1 MFRKATVFIGSFSLL
16 LLVAST
22 VMAQDW
28 PEYRDDPLLLG
39 PGNYLAWYKMLL
51 IWVLV
56 GPWVATTDWIGRD
69 TLEFGDSIGMPS
81 RVWNPIAVFAF
92 LVGFLLAISIPLF
105 FVGYLILFL
114 GYVGPLITYIIMR
127 NGRVTDDQKVL
138 TREHLKA
145 WLAARRS
152 GRKGKGAQADG
163 GTQEPGPPVKL
174 SACGGSETENQ
185 ANLIIARQ
193 SPGYVT
199 TKELISDAL
208 SRRASRIRLD
218 YGKESVGIRYDID
231 GVWHAIEPGD
241 RETGDVM
248 LAVMK
253 KICNLDMEERRARQ
267 EGEFRAKCGGDK
279 LTCHLVS
286 QGTKTGE
293 SAIINLLPDEL
304 PFETLEELGMRE
316 KMRNDLKEL
325 LGAESGFL
333 VLSAIPVGGLRT
345 TWNVALRST
354 DRYLRDFVAI
364 EDQQHAWTNVENVE
378 ANTYDGGAGET
389 PDKVLRSVLL
399 REPDAVAIPDLANAE
414 TANRLFDYV
423 LEMNRLVI
431 TSTRSKDG
439 VEAMLRILALK
450 PEPEKYSQALT
461 GVLNQ
466 RLVRKLCETC
476 RQAYE
481 PSDDLLKKLGVPR
494 GRIEVLYRQYQP
506 PPPDDKKRRKA
517 EPEICPDCNG
527 VGYKGRTAIFE
538 LLIIDDQ
545 VRSALLRD
553 PKPDVLRRLARKAGN
568 RSLQEEAVLLVLTG
582 ATSLVEMQ
590 RAMKQ

>member
-1 MFRKATVFIGSFSLL
+1 
-16 LLVAST
+16 
-22 VMAQDW
+22 
-28 PEYRDDPLLLG
+28 
-39 PGNYLAWYKMLL
+39 
-51 IWVLV
+51 
-56 GPWVATTDWIGRD
+56 
-69 TLEFGDSIGMPS
+69 
-81 RVWNPIAVFAF
+81 
-92 LVGFLLAISIPLF
+92 
-105 FVGYLILFL
+105 
-114 GYVGPLITYIIMR
+114 
-127 NGRVTDDQKVL
+127 
-138 TREHLKA
+138 
-145 WLAARRS
+145 
-152 GRKGKGAQADG
+152 
-163 GTQEPGPPVKL
+163 
-174 SACGGSETENQ
+174 
-185 ANLIIARQ
+185 
-193 SPGYVT
+193 
-199 TKELISDAL
+199 
-208 SRRASRIRLD
+208 
-218 YGKESVGIRYDID
+218 
-231 GVWHAIEPGD
+231 
-241 RETGDVM
+241 
-248 LAVMK
+248 
-253 KICNLDMEERRARQ
+253 
-267 EGEFRAKCGGDK
+267 
-279 LTCHLVS
+279 VS

>member
-231 GVWHAIEPGD
+231 GVWHAIEPGGS
-241 RETGDVM
+241 RNRRRDV
-248 LAVMK
+248 
-253 KICNLDMEERRARQ
+253 
-267 EGEFRAKCGGDK
+267 GGDEEN
-279 LTCHLVS
+279 LQFGYGGTPSPSGRRVPREMRWRQTHLPF
-286 QGTKTGE
+286 GE
-293 SAIINLLPDEL
+293 SRHQD
-304 PFETLEELGMRE
+304 
-316 KMRNDLKEL
+316 
-325 LGAESGFL
+325 
-333 VLSAIPVGGLRT
+333 
-345 TWNVALRST
+345 
-354 DRYLRDFVAI
+354 
-364 EDQQHAWTNVENVE
+364 
-378 ANTYDGGAGET
+378 
-389 PDKVLRSVLL
+389 
-399 REPDAVAIPDLANAE
+399 
-414 TANRLFDYV
+414 
-423 LEMNRLVI
+423 
-431 TSTRSKDG
+431 
-439 VEAMLRILALK
+439 
-450 PEPEKYSQALT
+450 
-461 GVLNQ
+461 
-466 RLVRKLCETC
+466 
-476 RQAYE
+476 
-481 PSDDLLKKLGVPR
+481 
-494 GRIEVLYRQYQP
+494 GRIRHHQS
-506 PPPDDKKRRKA
+506 
-517 EPEICPDCNG
+517 
-527 VGYKGRTAIFE
+527 
-538 LLIIDDQ
+538 
-545 VRSALLRD
+545 SAR
-553 PKPDVLRRLARKAGN
+553 
-568 RSLQEEAVLLVLTG
+568 
-582 ATSLVEMQ
+582 
-590 RAMKQ
+590 